1 MTSKTRRLA
10 FTAGF
15 VVLFALTVWSWF
27 PGAAAKDQAGSA
39 SATELTAPDSTA
51 PGTPAEL
58 SDAASTTEPPPEVAA
73 PVAPSQAS
81 DRQSYALGL
90 HDIAGLAHDTPP
102 GTIVD
107 LWVAWDPPVTKRPQF
122 QRLIPSVVIQEII
135 PPFVPEGPVTVMLS
149 VPAKKI
155 GDLLYAD
162 RYGAISVTLPQ

>member
-15 VVLFALTVWSWF
+15 VVLFALTLWSWF
-27 PGAAAKDQAGSA
+27 PGGDAQANK
-39 SATELTAPDSTA
+39 PDSAAGTKPTGIPLSPA
-51 PGTPAEL
+51 PEL
-58 SDAASTTEPPPEVAA
+58 SDSSPEAAA
-73 PVAPSQAS
+73 PTTSQLES

-90 HDIAGLAHDTPP
+90 HDIAGLAQDTAA
-102 GTIVD
+102 GTVVD
-107 LWVAWDPPVTKRPQF
+107 LWVAWDPPITKKPQF
-122 QRLIPSVVIQEII
+122 QRLIPSVVIEEIM

-162 RYGAISVTLPQ
+162 RYGAISISTPR